1 MKEEIKNDKT
11 IGEVWETLNEDQKL
25 LVYYIAGVN
34 VEEKVIKLTQENER
48 LKAKIDLLNAR
59 LDRQKR
65 KYEKKLD
72 NIVKLCDSIKG

>member
-11 IGEVWETLNEDQKL
+11 IGEVWESLNEDQKT
-25 LVYYIAGVN
+25 LVYYIAGIN

-59 LDRQKR
+59 LDHQKR